1 MTRSYSQALRIS
13 DGEALRALWLDS
25 RTGRRHLTGRIEID
39 LQGVPEKAREAHEDR
54 INKAYFACGCAE
66 AAMVGLAGLAAY
78 AGWAATRD
86 NGQQWWVHLLLGAAA
101 FFVAGALGKL
111 IGRRRADAQLR
122 REVEALAKAGRIKLD
137 RQIDTQGAVC
147 AVN

>member
-1 MTRSYSQALRIS
+1 MTRSYSQALRIT
-13 DGEALRALWLDS
+13 DAEALRALWLDA
-25 RTGRRHLTGRIEID
+25 RTSRRHLTGRIEIG
-39 LQGVPEKAREAHEDR
+39 LEGVPESARDGHEAR

-66 AAMVGLAGLAAY
+66 AAVVGLAGLAAY

-86 NGQQWWVHLLLGAAA
+86 SGQVWWVQVLLGAAV

-111 IGRRRADAQLR
+111 IGRRRADAALG
-122 REVEALAKAGRIKLD
+122 REVEALARAGRIKLD
-137 RQIDTQGAVC
+137 RQLDTHGAVC